1 MKSTQKAIETCI
13 YWQRY
18 VVNHSKD
25 PAQIARAKAAIE
37 RLQTELDQLKG

>member
-1 MKSTQKAIETCI
+1 MKTSAKAIETCL

-18 VVNHSKD
+18 VLAHSKD

-37 RLQTELDQLKG
+37 RLQAELDRLKG